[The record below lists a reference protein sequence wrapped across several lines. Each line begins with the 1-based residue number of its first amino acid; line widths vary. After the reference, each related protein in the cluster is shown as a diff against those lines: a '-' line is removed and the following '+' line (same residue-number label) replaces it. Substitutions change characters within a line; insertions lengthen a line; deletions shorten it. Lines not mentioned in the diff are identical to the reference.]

1 MKDIGKKKIKKILY
15 KYGLHQYLRKAQ
27 SDLQSLLKQITWDYF
42 WSDQAIFGW
51 TRFPFLE

>member
-27 SDLQSLLKQITWDYF
+27 SDLQSLLVKPGYF
-42 WSDQAIFGW
+42 WLNKVP
-51 TRFPFLE
+51 FPLIRVANV